1 MEDYLSV
8 IPLGGVE
15 EIGGLNMTAYR
26 FGDDIII
33 IDAGLMFPED
43 YMMGVDFVIQDFT
56 YLRENLD
63 KIKAIF
69 LTHAHED
76 HIGALPF
83 LLKEFDVTVYG
94 TALTLGFIQKKLE
107 EHNIPKR
114 RLKRIRPR
122 SVIVA
127 GEFRVEA
134 IRVTHS
140 IVDGVA
146 YGITTP
152 MGCIIHTGDFK
163 IDPTPVDGEIMDF
176 RKFTEYGEK
185 GTLLMLSDSTNAEQG
200 GFTFSEKEVRRGFED
215 IFAKV
220 EGRIILSTFSSNI
233 HRLQQAIDVAYMYE
247 KKVIIC
253 GRSIA
258 SNTQIAID
266 LGYLKVPPETL
277 IEMDKINDYPDED
290 LVLLTTGSQGEPM
303 SVLSRI
309 AVGEHKHIKIK
320 QGDTVVISAK
330 AIPGNERAIGRLIN
344 RMYKLG
350 ADVIHEKVS
359 EIHVS
364 GHASKEELKLMLSM
378 VKPKFFMPIHGEHR
392 HLVVHAKLG
401 QKMGIPKENIFL
413 MENGDVLRL
422 DSKGARKDGKVSA
435 GRTFVDG
442 KGVGDVEEMVLR
454 DRRRLGQ
461 DGIVIPLI
469 TIDKEYGKLAS
480 PLEIITRGFTQEEES
495 SELIESMHSLLTEH
509 IESLDKEVAT
519 DPDLLKAEAR
529 RVIRKHIRKHMERRP
544 MVMPIVFE
552 V

>member
-253 GRSIA
+253 GKPLLRWTRLMI
-258 SNTQIAID
+258 
-266 LGYLKVPPETL
+266 TL
-277 IEMDKINDYPDED
+277 M
-290 LVLLTTGSQGEPM
+290 
-303 SVLSRI
+303 RI
-309 AVGEHKHIKIK
+309 WC
-320 QGDTVVISAK
+320 
-330 AIPGNERAIGRLIN
+330 
-344 RMYKLG
+344 
-350 ADVIHEKVS
+350 
-359 EIHVS
+359 
-364 GHASKEELKLMLSM
+364 
-378 VKPKFFMPIHGEHR
+378 F
-392 HLVVHAKLG
+392 
-401 QKMGIPKENIFL
+401 
-413 MENGDVLRL
+413 
-422 DSKGARKDGKVSA
+422 
-435 GRTFVDG
+435 
-442 KGVGDVEEMVLR
+442 
-454 DRRRLGQ
+454 
-461 DGIVIPLI
+461 
-469 TIDKEYGKLAS
+469 
-480 PLEIITRGFTQEEES
+480 
-495 SELIESMHSLLTEH
+495 
-509 IESLDKEVAT
+509 
-519 DPDLLKAEAR
+519 
-529 RVIRKHIRKHMERRP
+529 
-544 MVMPIVFE
+544 
-552 V
+552 